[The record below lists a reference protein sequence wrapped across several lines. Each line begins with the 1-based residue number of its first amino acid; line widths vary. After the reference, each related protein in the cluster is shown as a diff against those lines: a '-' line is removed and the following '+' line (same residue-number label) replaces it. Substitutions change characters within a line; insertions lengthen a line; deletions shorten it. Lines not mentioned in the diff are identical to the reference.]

1 MKRRSQ
7 KKVIRDRK
15 RKEAYAKFDETNDG
29 VCQGCGLEKPAS
41 YSHVIPI
48 SEDIN
53 LESEIENIRWLCI
66 TCHILWETHNI
77 DQMKKLLCFE
87 ESMNYI
93 KCVRPLYY
101 NRLINK

>member
-29 VCQGCGLEKPAS
+29 VCQGCGLEKPG
-41 YSHVIPI
+41 SHSHIIPI
-48 SEDIN
+48 SEAPE
-53 LESEIENIRWLCI
+53 LEAEIDNITWHCI
-66 TCHILWETHNI
+66 QCHKKYESHNI
-77 DQMKKLLCFE
+77 DIIRTMLDFE
-87 ESMNYI
+87 KNMNYI

-101 NRLINK
+101 NRLIS